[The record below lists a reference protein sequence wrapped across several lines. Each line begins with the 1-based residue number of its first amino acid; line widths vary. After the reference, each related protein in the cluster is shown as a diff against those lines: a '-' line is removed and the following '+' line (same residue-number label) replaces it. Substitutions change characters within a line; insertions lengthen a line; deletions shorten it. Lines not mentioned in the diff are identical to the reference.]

1 MFLISFWILFQKK
14 RVNLWKVNKYVMKKT
29 SFALFFM
36 ILFALSSYAQDSE
49 HLKFKGVPI
58 DGTLNEYVTKMKQV
72 GFQLIETEDGI
83 ALLEGEFAGYSDCMV
98 AVKTLQKQS
107 LVHEIV
113 VLFPSQDKWSGL
125 SYDYERLKTM
135 LTKKYGEPDECV
147 ERFINTPSYIDIDDD
162 NDKLREVENDHCE
175 YYSVYNTDNG
185 SISLTISNDGYLF
198 GCRVKLFYSD
208 KINSEKFDDA
218 AMEDL

>member
-1 MFLISFWILFQKK
+1 
-14 RVNLWKVNKYVMKKT
+14 MKKIVVT
-29 SFALFFM
+29 LFLVLSFTLT
-36 ILFALSSYAQDSE
+36 FAQSSE

-58 DGTLNEYVTKMKQV
+58 DGTLNEYVLKMKQT
-72 GFQLIETEDGI
+72 GFQLVGTDDGV
-83 ALLEGEFAGYSDCMV
+83 ALLEGEFAGYRGCMV
-98 AVKTLQKQS
+98 GVKTLQKKD

-113 VLFPSQDKWSGL
+113 VFFPSQDKWSGL

-135 LTKKYGEPDECV
+135 LTKKYGNPAECV
-147 ERFINTPSYIDIDDD
+147 EQFVNTPTYIDIDDD

-185 SISLTISNDGYLF
+185 SILLTISNDGYLF

-208 KINSEKFDDA
+208 KINSEKFDNA